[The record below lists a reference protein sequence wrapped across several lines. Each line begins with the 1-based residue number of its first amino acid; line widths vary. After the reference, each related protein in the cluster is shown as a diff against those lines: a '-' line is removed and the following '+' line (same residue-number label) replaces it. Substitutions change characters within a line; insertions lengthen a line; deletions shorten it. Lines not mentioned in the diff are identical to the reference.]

1 MRKTIC
7 RLLIKKV
14 RKICKRERPH
24 LNSHLKITD
33 FARDVGTNRTYLSRY
48 INENYGM
55 NFSTYINRLRLAE
68 MKELKSSL
76 HIKVY
81 LILNWSI
88 SQDLKA
94 ITAIRKL
101 LKS

>member
-1 MRKTIC
+1 
-7 RLLIKKV
+7 
-14 RKICKRERPH
+14 
-24 LNSHLKITD
+24 
-33 FARDVGTNRTYLSRY
+33 
-48 INENYGM
+48 M